1 MKARLFAAALVL
13 TAPTLSAQQPAPL
26 PKGQMPVLGRPT
38 ESTDEVPVFSF
49 DDYFPGTWTSSGTCR
64 RARSAPAGPISGTT
78 TYASSTATTYE
89 ASTTAEGPS
98 GAFTVKERLVYDAA
112 GKTITKQVTDSR
124 GYTYTSKATVA
135 GDLGG
140 IYNILFTSDAFVAQG
155 KQIQLKEA
163 LRTMSPFNY
172 RVSTTVSVDGGP
184 FTNYGTPWWRK
195 QTQ

>member
-49 DDYFPGTWTSSGTCR
+49 DDYFPGTWTFEWNVPESPLG
-64 RARSAPAGPISGTT
+64 PAGPISGTT
-78 TYASSTATTYE
+78 TYTKVDATTYE